1 MRKRIKLI
9 TFNLGNLSNKAI
21 KKIHNSTFVQGDV
34 ENPSGAKKIISN
46 S

>member
-21 KKIHNSTFVQGDV
+21 KKIR
-34 ENPSGAKKIISN
+34 KKKYIFN
-46 S
+46 WKLV

>member
-21 KKIHNSTFVQGDV
+21 KKIR
-34 ENPSGAKKIISN
+34 KKIHI
-46 S
+46 